1 MGILTARRVVVLLV
15 VAMAFY
21 WLVLGQYGVLLIA
34 EGRPVAVALGVGV
47 LLLPL
52 VGLWVVWS
60 ELRFG
65 LATERLARLLEAEGG
80 LPVDDLPR
88 LPSGRIEPEAVQ
100 AAFERRKAEVEA
112 APEDWRAWYRLAVA
126 YADARD
132 MGHAR
137 QAMRRAISL
146 HRELNRSSGA

>member
-1 MGILTARRVVVLLV
+1 MRIVTPRRVVVLLV
-15 VAMAFY
+15 AAMAFY
-21 WLVLGQYGVLLIA
+21 WLVLGQYGVLLVA
-34 EGRPVAVALGVGV
+34 EGRPVAAALGVGV

-52 VGLWVVWS
+52 VGIWVVWS

-65 LATERLARLLEAEGG
+65 RATERLARLLEAEDG

-88 LPSGRIEPEAVQ
+88 LPSGRIEPQ
-100 AAFERRKAEVEA
+100 AAYAVFERRRAEVEA

-132 MGHAR
+132 MGQAR
-137 QAMRRAISL
+137 KAMRRAISL
-146 HRELNRSSGA
+146 HRELSRSSGA